1 MPELHNHIHVEG
13 WVAQDYEKVL
23 GSFCPGCVIQTV
35 MEGKGSDVGLKPS
48 EWPLST
54 ALSLPTMLT
63 RAWRAPASPVHA
75 LSQLCLI
82 HQPLRV
88 SVEISITY
96 IQQKSLIT

>member
-1 MPELHNHIHVEG
+1 MEQIFSTHVADTWSLAMSEVHNYIHVEG
-13 WVAQDYEKVL
+13 WVVQECEQVP

-63 RAWRAPASPVHA
+63 HARRAPASPVHA
-75 LSQLCLI
+75 PSTALPDS
-82 HQPLRV
+82 
-88 SVEISITY
+88 ST
-96 IQQKSLIT
+96 T